1 MRQSAGKGERVIMA
15 KKAASINYPKVL
27 AFERKIAP
35 SDGYMSGTTWEKR
48 YDTEPASYLHLSEK
62 TVRGTISNYLK
73 DKDLEAKMKNPNP
86 QTVDSCALGVDQD
99 TLVLQF
105 TLKIV
110 SGVENAS
117 AYDEPEFAEKYHT
130 RVQSYIADQG
140 LMELALRYAQNIAN
154 ARFLWRNRVGA
165 EELEVVVK
173 ETGSKEVVT
182 FNSYD
187 YSLKEFDP
195 EERDENLTKLAHIIA
210 DALEGKEPYAL
221 LDVTAYAKLGKA
233 QEVFPSQELVLNK
246 EKGDKSKVLYA
257 VNGKAAM
264 HSQKIGNALR
274 TIDTWYKDYDEVGTP
289 IPAECYGA
297 VTSRG
302 LAYRANGD
310 DFYKLFQKAM
320 IKDAPLTEEEKLYV
334 MAVLI
339 RGGVFGM
346 DK

>member
-1 MRQSAGKGERVIMA
+1 MLFRS
-15 KKAASINYPKVL
+15 
-27 AFERKIAP
+27 
-35 SDGYMSGTTWEKR
+35 
-48 YDTEPASYLHLSEK
+48 
-62 TVRGTISNYLK
+62 
-73 DKDLEAKMKNPNP
+73 
-86 QTVDSCALGVDQD
+86 
-99 TLVLQF
+99 
-105 TLKIV
+105 
-110 SGVENAS
+110 
-117 AYDEPEFAEKYHT
+117 
-130 RVQSYIADQG
+130 
-140 LMELALRYAQNIAN
+140 
-154 ARFLWRNRVGA
+154 
-165 EELEVVVK
+165 
-173 ETGSKEVVT
+173 
-182 FNSYD
+182 
-187 YSLKEFDP
+187 
-195 EERDENLTKLAHIIA
+195 
-210 DALEGKEPYAL
+210 
-221 LDVTAYAKLGKA
+221 
-233 QEVFPSQELVLNK
+233 LNK